1 MSERRIYIR
10 FSGPGIAEFRA
21 IVADNLDE
29 ISEAYHKLQYE
40 KMIPCNCKTCKDV
53 KEPHF
58 FKYSVLKK
66 RIERGKKSTIE
77 CESSEEDVEMRPLL
91 AGFGHKRIEEEF
103 GKRSRKPEPEQTKKP
118 KIIKIFLASS
128 SELKDDRKEFEIFI
142 NRKNKQYVKAGVFLE
157 LVLWEDFLDAMS
169 QDGLQEEYNKII
181 EGGDV
186 FVSLYHTKVGPFT
199 EEEFERAS
207 KAFKKKGKPLVYTY
221 FKDAAP
227 KMSEIKREDFLSLDD
242 FKKKLKKLKHYPTI
256 YADTNDLKY
265 KFSEQLIKILP
276 GLTGISQ
283 STIEQH
289 DEG

>member
-1 MSERRIYIR
+1 M
-10 FSGPGIAEFRA
+10 
-21 IVADNLDE
+21 
-29 ISEAYHKLQYE
+29 QYE
-40 KMIPCNCKTCKDV
+40 KMIPCNCKTCKDAE
-53 KEPHF
+53 EPHF
-58 FKYSVLKK
+58 FKYSVLQK
-66 RIERGKKSTIE
+66 RIEKGKKSTIE
-77 CESSEEDVEMRPLL
+77 CEISEEDVEMTSLL
-91 AGFGHKRIEEEF
+91 AGFGHKRREEEF
-103 GKRSRKPEPEQTKKP
+103 GKHSPKPEPSQTKTV
-118 KIIKIFLASS
+118 KIFLASS
-128 SELKDDRKEFEIFI
+128 SELKDDRREFEIFI

-157 LVLWEDFLDAMS
+157 LELWEDFIDAMS

-242 FKKKLKKLKHYPTI
+242 FKQKLKKLKHYPTI
-256 YADTNDLKY
+256 YADATDLKY
-265 KFSEQLIKILP
+265 KFSEQLIKFLP
-276 GLTGISQ
+276 VLTGISQ

-289 DEG
+289 DEP